1 MSDDRL
7 VVRMMKRFEFLEHMA
22 DAYVAAYGA
31 SLAES
36 FENAALAMFEVM
48 TDTAVVDPR
57 AEDAVEVEEYDKK
70 ALLYS
75 WLEELLV
82 RSELNGML
90 YSRFKVLEIGQQGEV
105 FRLKATI
112 WGEPFDENKHKQKVG
127 VKAVTYHRMEII
139 EKPGEVTLKFILDI

>member
-1 MSDDRL
+1 MK
-7 VVRMMKRFEFLEHMA
+7 KRFAFLEHMA
-22 DAYVAAYGA
+22 DAYIAAYGA
-31 SLAES
+31 SLTES

-48 TDTAVVDPR
+48 TDTALVDPR

-75 WLEELLV
+75 WLEDLLV

-90 YSRFKVLEIGQQGEV
+90 YSKFKVLDIGKHGEV
-105 FRLKATI
+105 FRLNAMI

>member
-1 MSDDRL
+1 MK
-7 VVRMMKRFEFLEHMA
+7 KRFEFLDHMA

-36 FENAALAMFEVM
+36 FENAAVAMFEVM
-48 TDTAVVDPR
+48 TDTAHVDPR
-57 AEDAVEVEEYDKK
+57 IEDAVEVEEHDKK

-75 WLEELLV
+75 WLEDLLV

-90 YSRFKVLEIGQQGEV
+90 YSKFKVLDIEKQRDV
-105 FRLKATI
+105 FRLNAMI
-112 WGEPFDENKHKQKVG
+112 RGEPFDEKKHKQKVG

-139 EKPGEVTLKFILDI
+139 EKPGKVTLKFILDI

>member
-1 MSDDRL
+1 MK
-7 VVRMMKRFEFLEHMA
+7 KRFEFLDHMA

-31 SLAES
+31 SLSES
-36 FENAALAMFEVM
+36 FGNAALAMFEVM
-48 TDTAVVDPR
+48 TDTVLVDPR
-57 AEDAVEVEEYDKK
+57 IEDAVKVEGHDKK

-75 WLEELLV
+75 WLEDLLV

-90 YSRFKVLEIGQQGEV
+90 YSKFKVLEIAWQGEV
-105 FRLKATI
+105 FRLDATI
-112 WGEPFDENKHKQKVG
+112 WGEPLDESKHKQKVG